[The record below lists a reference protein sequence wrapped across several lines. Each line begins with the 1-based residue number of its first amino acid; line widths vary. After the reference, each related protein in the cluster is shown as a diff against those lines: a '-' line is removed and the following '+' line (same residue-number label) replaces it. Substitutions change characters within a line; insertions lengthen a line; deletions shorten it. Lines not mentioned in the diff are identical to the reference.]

1 MDSTV
6 DVRDT
11 DRAQRRERVF
21 DRLDDVDVDDT
32 VTVTADRDVHPTLSQ
47 YEITRDAALDRAYER
62 TGPDVWEIRVTKRP
76 LAEAD
81 DPYAFD
87 VRNLPPQ
94 RRHTVLT
101 DTFEL
106 LDVGEAFVLVN
117 DHDPKP
123 LYHELQSMHG
133 DVVGWEYLSRGEDG
147 WRVEVVRTGESE
159 GNEDDVDRIQHSV
172 ESESLL
178 TDRQEW

>member
-1 MDSTV
+1 LTVDGPLDSV
-6 DVRDT
+6 YPSIDVRD
-11 DRAQRRERVF
+11 
-21 DRLDDVDVDDT
+21 L
-32 VTVTADRDVHPTLSQ
+32 
-47 YEITRDAALDRAYER
+47 
-62 TGPDVWEIRVTKRP
+62 K
-76 LAEAD
+76 
-81 DPYAFD
+81 
-87 VRNLPPQ
+87 PQ
-94 RRHTVLT
+94 RRHEALLEIFDDLET
-101 DTFEL
+101 DE
-106 LDVGEAFVLVN
+106 GFVLVN